1 MTDQAQQPNQQQFA
15 IQKIYIRDASLESP
29 NAPAVFQDGQWQPEV
44 NVQIN
49 TEGKSLADNLHEVTL
64 TITVTA
70 KQKGKTAFLVE
81 VKQAG
86 LFLLTGFPKE
96 QLGGMVGAYCPEV
109 LFPFAREAI
118 SDLVGKAGF
127 PQLLLAPVNFNALY
141 MQHTQQ
147 QAQQAG
153 VAH

>member
-1 MTDQAQQPNQQQFA
+1 MTDQQAQQSAQQFA
-15 IQKIYIRDASLESP
+15 IQKIYIKDASLESP

-49 TEGKSLADNLHEVTL
+49 TEGKSMADNLHEVTL
-64 TITVTA
+64 TLTITA

-86 LFLLTGFPKE
+86 LFLLSGFAKE

-109 LFPFAREAI
+109 LFPFAREAV

-141 MQHTQQ
+141 MQHAQQ

>member
-147 QAQQAG
+147 QGQQAG